1 MPVIL
6 IKLHACP
13 VISAP
18 SVAILYPMTRLEDKV
33 TVITGASSGIGRAI
47 ALAYAGEGARVVI
60 NYNKSKAGAQDVV
73 REVRDMSGDA
83 IAIQADVADP
93 DSIAGLL
100 DKVIDRF
107 GRIDVWV
114 NNAGADILTGS
125 GAGLA
130 DREKLAALTEVD
142 LKGTIQCS
150 WSAAGV
156 MQQQG
161 GGVIINMSWD
171 QAVHGYQGTNP
182 QMFSAV
188 KAGVQAF
195 SKSLAMTV
203 APAVRV
209 NVLAPG
215 WIATAFANDV
225 MEEDYYSERV
235 AEIPLN
241 RFGTP
246 EDVARAAVFLASEE
260 SSYITGAVLNIG
272 GGVV

>member
-1 MPVIL
+1 M
-6 IKLHACP
+6 A
-13 VISAP
+13 
-18 SVAILYPMTRLEDKV
+18 RLEDKV

-47 ALAYAGEGARVVI
+47 ALAYAGEGADVVV
-60 NYNKSKAGAQDVV
+60 NYNKSKKRAQDVV
-73 REVRDMSGDA
+73 GEIRGLSGQA
-83 IAIQADVADP
+83 IAIQANIADP
-93 DSIAGLL
+93 DSVGSLL
-100 DKVIDRF
+100 DKVITRF

-125 GAGLA
+125 GARLK
-130 DREKLAALTEVD
+130 DREKLAELMDVD
-142 LKGTIQCS
+142 LKGTIQCC
-150 WSAAGV
+150 WSVAEI
-156 MQQQG
+156 MQRQG
-161 GGVIINMSWD
+161 SGVILNMSWD

-188 KAGVQAF
+188 KAGIQAF
-195 SKSLAMTV
+195 SKSLARTV

-225 MEEDYYSERV
+225 MDEEYYSERI
-235 AEIPLN
+235 AEIPLK
-241 RFGTP
+241 RFGAP
-246 EDVARAAVFLASEE
+246 DDVARAAVFLASDE